1 MDHRPVI
8 CCVIPAMRAG
18 GAERVM
24 AGLCNHLSARGRQ
37 VVLVTLAAEDEG
49 SFYPLAPDVHVA
61 WLDRLRGGGVSARL
75 FALPGRFLAVRR
87 TIRDA
92 RPDAVIAFL
101 DTMNITVLLATR
113 GLGIPVI
120 VSERIDPAAHR
131 HRIGRF
137 KSALRRLT
145 YRWAERVVVQTR
157 RAAAFFT
164 DLPPER
170 LIILP
175 NPVPLAA
182 EAASPESPGADGR
195 FCILGVGRLDR
206 QKGFDLLV
214 AAFARI
220 AGDFPDW
227 DMVVYGEGSER
238 RNLEDQIEA
247 EGLVGRV
254 RLQGVSQTIA
264 EAYAAANLF
273 AFPSRYEGFPNALAE
288 AMAAGLPAVAFDG
301 VSGVEDLAV
310 DGETALLARHED
322 VSELA
327 DRLVRLMADP
337 PLRKRLGNAASGQVS
352 AFAPAAVYAR
362 WEGLLSTAVTK
373 PSTP

>member
-1 MDHRPVI
+1 M
-8 CCVIPAMRAG
+8 CA
-18 GAERVM
+18 
-24 AGLCNHLSARGRQ
+24 
-37 VVLVTLAAEDEG
+37 
-49 SFYPLAPDVHVA
+49 
-61 WLDRLRGGGVSARL
+61 L
-75 FALPGRFLAVRR
+75 FGRFHAVRKA
-87 TIRDA
+87 IHDA
-92 RPDAVIAFL
+92 RPDAVVAFL

-247 EGLVGRV
+247 EGLGGRV

-310 DGETALLARHED
+310 DGETALLAHHED
-322 VSELA
+322 VAAFA
-327 DRLVRLMADP
+327 DRLAAQMADP
-337 PLRKRLGNAASGQVS
+337 SLRVSVGKAARCRVGVFDSGSV
-352 AFAPAAVYAR
+352 FAM
-362 WEGLLSTAVTK
+362 WDGLLDTVFADGRA
-373 PSTP
+373 P